1 MADVMSQSQ
10 RSALMSRIRGSN
22 TTPEV
27 AVRSMLWRDGFRFRL
42 HAKKLVGRPDIV
54 LSKWRAVVLVHGCFW
69 HAHENCRLFRLPA
82 TRAEFWQQKLASNR
96 DRDVRTILALE
107 QISWRVVV
115 VWECALRD
123 DPEGL
128 RVALGQWIRSGR
140 PSTQYCGKDGRLLE
154 GALQSL

>member
-10 RSALMSRIRGSN
+10 RSALMSRIRSSN

-27 AVRSMLWRDGFRFRL
+27 AVRSMLWREGFRFRL

-69 HAHENCRLFRLPA
+69 HAHENCRLFRLPT
-82 TRAEFWQQKLASNR
+82 TRSDFWQQKLASNR
-96 DRDVRTILALE
+96 DRDRRTLLELE
-107 QISWRVVV
+107 QTSWRVAV
-115 VWECALRD
+115 VWECALRN

-128 RVALGQWIRSGR
+128 SEALSQWVRSGSQ
-140 PSTQYCGKDGRLLE
+140 STQFCGRNGCLVE
-154 GALQSL
+154 GALR